1 MPPDI
6 YRRET
11 RQYPSAVNQLS
22 IIARI
27 RRVDARSGTD
37 QPEPRRIHFRF
48 VIVEASPRRRGIFV
62 VSLASSSHAAPK
74 EIRAFA
80 APFAETRRER
90 IHRHEVGSPQGRRI
104 SAAAEGN
111 ARAEPA
117 DAESSRKALLS
128 RNLRRTLAGRAA
140 ASAGAKVLPASSF
153 REGEH
158 ERVQAQTPNESPYAG
173 RMIIGKFR

>member
-37 QPEPRRIHFRF
+37 QPESRRIHFRF
-48 VIVEASPRRRGIFV
+48 VIVEASPRWRSIFV

-90 IHRHEVGSPQGRRI
+90 ICRHEIGSPQGRRI

-111 ARAEPA
+111 AR
-117 DAESSRKALLS
+117 AESSRKALLS
-128 RNLRRTLAGRAA
+128 RNLRRTLAGRAV

-153 REGEH
+153 TGGEH
-158 ERVQAQTPNESPYAG
+158 ERVQAQTPNERTPDG
-173 RMIIGKFR
+173 